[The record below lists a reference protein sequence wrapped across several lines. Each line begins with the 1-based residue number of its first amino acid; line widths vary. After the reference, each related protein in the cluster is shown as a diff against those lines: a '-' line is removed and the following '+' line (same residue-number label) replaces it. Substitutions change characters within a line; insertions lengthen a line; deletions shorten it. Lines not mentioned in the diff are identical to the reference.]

1 MEPHRYQRKDDQDKT
16 LEIWDTKPPCRRNKD
31 DLGRTTSRWNV
42 EVLEKGIG
50 KGNKQRPF
58 MAPSN
63 EDAKE

>member
-1 MEPHRYQRKDDQDKT
+1 MKGRPRQNFRDMGYQT
-16 LEIWDTKPPCRRNKD
+16 PCRRNKD
-31 DLGRTTSRWNV
+31 NLGRTKSRWNV